1 MRSEKLIGEK
11 IRHRSVDP
19 LVNNCH
25 QPPTTVYRRWQKKNR
40 YSLFPHVVITW
51 CHCIYASRRFHFL
64 DNESRPHCTSRL
76 FILIFLLPFNRRLNS
91 IRDVRARTTGPAP
104 AKTTKTKTSTTSFRR
119 TQSQIRQRA
128 QKRETCGCCC
138 CPSHPYRRRSSR
150 RSTRW

>member
-1 MRSEKLIGEK
+1 MWILLS
-11 IRHRSVDP
+11 
-19 LVNNCH
+19 
-25 QPPTTVYRRWQKKNR
+25 TTVINRLRRYIGGGKKKNR

-104 AKTTKTKTSTTSFRR
+104 AKTTKTKTSTTTFRR

-150 RSTRW
+150 RFTRW